1 MPKLGDFIG
10 ALLADVAQARVRADL
25 ETVRIAEAY
34 STNGLLKHLPVP
46 RFRLP
51 DLTVDIPVLVSALG
65 APGDETAGRLFIE
78 PSAAEVNEAVLEG
91 LRVADIHLAAG
102 GAQKIGAVGSRRMK
116 ALFAESPEALSS
128 PATISSDVTA
138 TVTEALHKA
147 VADDSMKE
155 RISVADATI
164 RTRLEK
170 IVLSK
175 MVRSPYLQVAVTAGE
190 IKAHGDTESVVRLR
204 LTISE
209 DAYEVVTSGDGE
221 GLTLT
226 PE

>member
-34 STNGLLKHLPVP
+34 SANGLLKHLPVP
-46 RFRLP
+46 RFRIP
-51 DLTVDIPVLVSALG
+51 DLTIDVPVLVSAL
-65 APGDETAGRLFIE
+65 AAEDDAGRLFVE
-78 PSAAEVNEAVLEG
+78 PAASEVNDVILEG

-102 GAQKIGAVGSRRMK
+102 GVQKIGAVGSRRMK
-116 ALFAESPEALSS
+116 ALFAGDSASISS

-138 TVTEALHKA
+138 AVVEALRK
-147 VADDSMKE
+147 VADDSMKD
-155 RISVADATI
+155 RIAIAESSI
-164 RTRLEK
+164 RARLEK
-170 IVLSK
+170 VLISK
-175 MVRSPYLQVAVTAGE
+175 LIRSPDIEVAVTASE
-190 IKAHGDTESVVRLR
+190 IKAHADNESVVRLR
-204 LTISE
+204 LNITE
-209 DAYEVVTSGDGE
+209 DAYEVVTSADGE